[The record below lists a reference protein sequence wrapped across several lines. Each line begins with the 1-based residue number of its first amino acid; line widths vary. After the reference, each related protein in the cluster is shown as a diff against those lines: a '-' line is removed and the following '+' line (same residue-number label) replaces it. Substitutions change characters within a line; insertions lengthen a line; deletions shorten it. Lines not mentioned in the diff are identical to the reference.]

1 MNNKICNT
9 TLNKERNTF
18 NNIYINNNNNIY
30 FNLRNDKTLGNFE
43 INNLNKKNLYS
54 LVSDNDNSGYQSKNN
69 LINNYSINR
78 NSKYNLSQYK
88 NKRYITP
95 NLINNMNKSL
105 NNSKTS
111 LYFSKNNLRTDENQI
126 VFNQSKNY
134 INKTII
140 TDGIDSTN
148 SSLYQSPDVYS
159 SIKMNRRVLKIKTK
173 DTYKKNL

>member
-1 MNNKICNT
+1 MK
-9 TLNKERNTF
+9 
-18 NNIYINNNNNIY
+18 
-30 FNLRNDKTLGNFE
+30 NF
-43 INNLNKKNLYS
+43 YS
-54 LVSDNDNSGYQSKNN
+54 LVFDKDNSGHQSKSILN
-69 LINNYSINR
+69 NNYSINR

-111 LYFSKNNLRTDENQI
+111 LCISKNNLRTDENQI

-148 SSLYQSPDVYS
+148 SSLYKSPDVYS
-159 SIKMNRRVLKIKTK
+159 SIKINRRVLKIKTK